1 LNYGRRPSERSVFQ
15 YDVERFGLNTQ
26 TKEANICAQEA
37 KNTQEGE
44 NGKETLWVHSV
55 EHLLKKG
62 LQSG

>member
-1 LNYGRRPSERSVFQ
+1 MLIERPMFQ

-37 KNTQEGE
+37 KNTQEDE
-44 NGKETLWVHSV
+44 TGKETLWARSV

-62 LQSG
+62 SRPG